1 MNTFSPLQSEEA
13 WCCRREAKLAGEL
26 TWTVP
31 FDTST
36 LARPE
41 SGQQVNSQTFTISGK
56 SYTS

>member
-1 MNTFSPLQSEEA
+1 MSLA
-13 WCCRREAKLAGEL
+13 VGRVEAKLAGEL

-36 LARPE
+36 LARLE
-41 SGQQVNSQTFTISGK
+41 SGQQVKSQTFTISGK